1 MNWLLILIIAVFA
14 LYAWSGWRR
23 GMIMIVMSFAAMI
36 GSVVVTSAAAPA
48 LSSYVM
54 DNTAIYETIRKNTY
68 DSLKSRGVVSQAIES
83 AGEEAGIS
91 DAGSID
97 ISELGGEFDDFIEEV
112 IQQLPLPEAVRDKA
126 ASAAI
131 GGTISGSVNNTAS
144 KLEDAITGFV
154 AVRIAGMIISS
165 ACYIIVFAAVYVV
178 IRLLLR
184 LANGI
189 SRLPLIKEVN
199 KTLGILFGIIK
210 ALLIVWLFFVAV
222 AVLYNTAFS
231 QAVMTCVNDNAF
243 LAWLY
248 NNNIIMNILVGTVMG

>member
-97 ISELGGEFDDFIEEV
+97 ISELGGKFDDFIEEV
-112 IQQLPLPEAVRDKA
+112 IQQIPLPEAVRYKTFTQTCQRYQQT
-126 ASAAI
+126 SANK
-131 GGTISGSVNNTAS
+131 GG
-144 KLEDAITGFV
+144 
-154 AVRIAGMIISS
+154 
-165 ACYIIVFAAVYVV
+165 
-178 IRLLLR
+178 
-184 LANGI
+184 
-189 SRLPLIKEVN
+189 
-199 KTLGILFGIIK
+199 
-210 ALLIVWLFFVAV
+210 
-222 AVLYNTAFS
+222 
-231 QAVMTCVNDNAF
+231 
-243 LAWLY
+243 
-248 NNNIIMNILVGTVMG
+248 

>member
-97 ISELGGEFDDFIEEV
+97 ISELGGKFDDFI
-112 IQQLPLPEAVRDKA
+112 
-126 ASAAI
+126 
-131 GGTISGSVNNTAS
+131 
-144 KLEDAITGFV
+144 
-154 AVRIAGMIISS
+154 
-165 ACYIIVFAAVYVV
+165 
-178 IRLLLR
+178 
-184 LANGI
+184 
-189 SRLPLIKEVN
+189 
-199 KTLGILFGIIK
+199 
-210 ALLIVWLFFVAV
+210 
-222 AVLYNTAFS
+222 
-231 QAVMTCVNDNAF
+231 
-243 LAWLY
+243 
-248 NNNIIMNILVGTVMG
+248 

>member
-1 MNWLLILIIAVFA
+1 MNWLLILVIEVFA

-48 LSSYVM
+48 LSNYVM
-54 DNTAIYETIRKNTY
+54 DNTAIYETIRQNTY

-91 DAGSID
+91 DAGGVD
-97 ISELGGEFDDFIEEV
+97 ISELGGKLDDFIEEV
-112 IQQLPLPEAVRDKA
+112 IQQIPLPEAVQDKV

-131 GGTISGSVNNTAS
+131 GDTISGSVNNTAS

-154 AVRIAGMIISS
+154 AVRVAGMIISS
-165 ACYIIVFAAVYVV
+165 ACYIIVFAVVYAV
-178 IRLLLR
+178 IRLLLG

-189 SRLPLIKEVN
+189 SRLPVIKEVN

-231 QAVMTCVNDNAF
+231 QAVMACVNDNAF

-248 NNNIIMNILVGTVMG
+248 NNNIIMNILVGAVIG